1 MATRTVQTMEEDTFN
16 TWMTIVLNIT
26 WTNTFTLVWNQWSSR
41 EKSWRKMPI
50 RSSWMRER
58 RLNFVVWLRHWIGC
72 ADASAAAS
80 ILASTFPDPSVA
92 QVIAGNDVVRHL
104 KLPIRLKSHA
114 IKEANLKNLLI
125 ADSAFDLS
133 GKEKFQFGW
142 LMGFTDKTLN
152 QGAKAPVSLMQWR
165 STRLRRKAASSM
177 MCESIAVS
185 AATGALERQDAFM
198 HSIRFSNYSPRLRQK
213 GEYERMDM
221 LGKTSVFAK
230 DVSAFRDPASV
241 VVMDAK
247 ALLDN
252 LGSEQSQGEDDRA
265 ALEVAI
271 IKESLL
277 AVGGRPRW
285 IPHNVN
291 PSDALTKVD
300 GAHVEPMLQVLRSNS
315 FQIEAEDEVLQRG
328 RQSENRLK
336 TGAKH
341 VVGTSTF
348 GGCETSY
355 HTMSHSNYS
364 CIPHFACAGRFTS
377 IVPQAPWGTRI

>member
-1 MATRTVQTMEEDTFN
+1 MDEYIYTRLEPVKLSRK
-16 TWMTIVLNIT
+16 VLKKDAHQVKLDEKEKTQLRGLIASLN
-26 WTNTFTLVWNQWSSR
+26 WTSR
-41 EKSWRKMPI
+41 EGRP
-50 RSSWMRER
+50 
-58 RLNFVVWLRHWIGC
+58 
-72 ADASAAAS
+72 DASAAAS
-80 ILASTFPDPSVA
+80 ILASAFPDPSVA

-104 KLPIRLKSHA
+104 KLFPIRLKIHA
-114 IKEANLKNLLI
+114 IKEENLRNLLI
-125 ADSAFDLS
+125 ADSAFDTS
-133 GKEKFQFGW
+133 GKEKSQFGW
-142 LMGFTDKTLN
+142 LMGFTDNTLN

-165 STRLRRKAASSM
+165 SKRLRRKAASSM
-177 MCESIAVS
+177 MCESIAMS
-185 AATGALERQDAFM
+185 AATGALERQDAFT

-213 GEYERMDM
+213 GEDERMDM

-230 DVSAFRDPASV
+230 DVSAFRDPASI

-247 ALLDN
+247 ALFDN

-300 GAHVEPMLQVLRSNS
+300 GAHVEPMLKLLQSNS
-315 FQIEAEDEVLQRG
+315 FQIEEEDEVLQRG

-341 VVGTSTF
+341 VVGTSVF
-348 GGCETSY
+348 
-355 HTMSHSNYS
+355 
-364 CIPHFACAGRFTS
+364 
-377 IVPQAPWGTRI
+377 WGL

>member
-1 MATRTVQTMEEDTFN
+1 MVLKHKKKMKELEGILKFGKTEELYGNKDGSNYAGRHIQHLNDYSFEHHMDEYIYTRLERVKLSRK
-16 TWMTIVLNIT
+16 VLKKDAHQVKLDEREKTQLRGLIASLN
-26 WTNTFTLVWNQWSSR
+26 WTSR
-41 EKSWRKMPI
+41 E
-50 RSSWMRER
+50 
-58 RLNFVVWLRHWIGC
+58 GC
-72 ADASAAAS
+72 RDASAAAS

-104 KLPIRLKSHA
+104 KLFPIRLKIHA

-125 ADSAFDLS
+125 ADSAFDTS
-133 GKEKFQFGW
+133 GKEKSQFGW

-177 MCESIAVS
+177 MRESIAVS

-213 GEYERMDM
+213 GENERMDM
-221 LGKTSVFAK
+221 LGKTSFFAK
-230 DVSAFRDPASV
+230 DVSAFRDPASI

-265 ALEVAI
+265 GLEVAI

-348 GGCETSY
+348 GGCET
-355 HTMSHSNYS
+355 
-364 CIPHFACAGRFTS
+364 
-377 IVPQAPWGTRI
+377 